1 MKKYYIKSP
10 KKYINFQ
17 KLFNRLNIMLVRS
30 EKGLQV
36 KPIYNDF
43 CWKIRI
49 RKILLKAIENVFRL
63 FS

>member
-17 KLFNRLNIMLVRS
+17 KPFNRLNIMLVRS

-36 KPIYNDF
+36 KPLYNDF
-43 CWKIRI
+43 C
-49 RKILLKAIENVFRL
+49 
-63 FS
+63 

>member
-17 KLFNRLNIMLVRS
+17 KRFNRLNIMLVRS

-36 KPIYNDF
+36 KPI
-43 CWKIRI
+43 
-49 RKILLKAIENVFRL
+49 
-63 FS
+63 